1 MGAATR
7 VRSAHFFKKVPKEI
21 TEGTWLGGVVSITGV
36 LVTALLVASLTQ
48 TYRTATVKTELMLDR
63 PADST
68 VDVSFN
74 ITMERLPCRF
84 ASVDLFDETGTKRL
98 NITLSIRKTRLSALD
113 GSHLPDAAPEVWTD
127 EPGEVAALA
136 GEAGGEVGRQLSS
149 TDGVVPVLTSFPDPA
164 VAAARS
170 AKGASGDAPPCV
182 DLDESCPSW
191 AKGGECDKNANYM
204 HKNCAKA
211 CGVCDPG
218 VEAPPDP
225 PAGTVSFDDY
235 LLDKELSLVAFGA
248 PWCPWSRKME
258 PVLEEAHELVQMD
271 GLLSQTVGIARVDC
285 THASSRELC
294 KRMHISAFPTVRIY
308 RHHNEHS
315 HEEYEGERSA
325 EALVEFLHEA
335 IDMHEEELG
344 WHPLTHLTHISGE
357 GCEVSGR
364 LRVSRVPGTL
374 RISAQS
380 HAHSFDPLSMNVTHH
395 VHSFLFLE
403 PGDDAGERLHLSDA
417 ARFWRTVPRR
427 DGAARTMHH
436 SLGVIDGGHGVGE
449 SQLRRETFVMHR
461 QATTLKHFLKVV
473 PTRSVTRAAPAP
485 LDSYQYSTTF
495 NEFSPHEAKLAMH
508 VAGEDLEPRALV
520 PQTVFSYDISPLR
533 VVHRQA
539 VGSFGDYL
547 TQLCAVV
554 GGVFTVF
561 GLIDNVIHAGVK
573 AAKQD

>member
-1 MGAATR
+1 
-7 VRSAHFFKKVPKEI
+7 
-21 TEGTWLGGVVSITGV
+21 
-36 LVTALLVASLTQ
+36 
-48 TYRTATVKTELMLDR
+48 
-63 PADST
+63 
-68 VDVSFN
+68 
-74 ITMERLPCRF
+74 
-84 ASVDLFDETGTKRL
+84 
-98 NITLSIRKTRLSALD
+98 
-113 GSHLPDAAPEVWTD
+113 
-127 EPGEVAALA
+127 
-136 GEAGGEVGRQLSS
+136 
-149 TDGVVPVLTSFPDPA
+149 
-164 VAAARS
+164 
-170 AKGASGDAPPCV
+170 
-182 DLDESCPSW
+182 
-191 AKGGECDKNANYM
+191 
-204 HKNCAKA
+204 
-211 CGVCDPG
+211 
-218 VEAPPDP
+218 
-225 PAGTVSFDDY
+225 
-235 LLDKELSLVAFGA
+235 
-248 PWCPWSRKME
+248 
-258 PVLEEAHELVQMD
+258 
-271 GLLSQTVGIARVDC
+271 
-285 THASSRELC
+285 
-294 KRMHISAFPTVRIY
+294 
-308 RHHNEHS
+308 
-315 HEEYEGERSA
+315 
-325 EALVEFLHEA
+325 
-335 IDMHEEELG
+335 MHEEELG

-380 HAHSFDPLSMNVTHH
+380 HLHSFDPLSMNVTHH
-395 VHSFLFLE
+395 VDSFLFLE

-473 PTRSVTRAAPAP
+473 PTRSVMRAAPAP

>member
-380 HAHSFDPLSMNVTHH
+380 HLHSFDPLSMNVTHH

-473 PTRSVTRAAPAP
+473 PTRSVMRAAPAP

>member
-235 LLDKELSLVAFGA
+235 LLGKELSLVAFGA

-380 HAHSFDPLSMNVTHH
+380 HLHSFDPLSMNVTHH
-395 VHSFLFLE
+395 VDSFLFLE

-473 PTRSVTRAAPAP
+473 PTRSVMRAAPAP